1 MRRGVVSLPDGR
13 LWDKPCTC
21 TSVSGGTVVRREAG
35 RGGLSFCVGC
45 EVIESSVN
53 LPDDQTETM
62 KGGCGHDMLM
72 LVCKVITRIGGVA
85 L

>member
-1 MRRGVVSLPDGR
+1 MRRGVVSLPDGH

-21 TSVSGGTVVRREAG
+21 TSVSGRMVVRREDG
-35 RGGLSFCVGC
+35 RGGLSFCVDC
-45 EVIESSVN
+45 EVIEPSVN

-72 LVCKVITRIGGVA
+72 LVCKVITRIGGMA